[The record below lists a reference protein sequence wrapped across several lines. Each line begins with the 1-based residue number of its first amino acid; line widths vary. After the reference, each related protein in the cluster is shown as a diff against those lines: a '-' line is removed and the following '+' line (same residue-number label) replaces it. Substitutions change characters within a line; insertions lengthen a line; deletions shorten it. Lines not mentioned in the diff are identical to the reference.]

1 VYELK
6 RREEIPLRLFLM
18 MILLCGNF
26 VFYAEHSHANE
37 QVEDKYQKRMELYKK
52 VEAITNIPWYYLAAV
67 DQYERNI
74 RFSRRDLPKPKG
86 TIGIYFRPEEWA
98 GLLNPNANDDSP
110 SSIAFFDGIGVDGNG
125 DGRAN
130 RSDDEDVIFA
140 FANYL
145 LSYGVDHENI
155 KIGLWEYYHRDKT
168 VGIIIGKATLYRH
181 FGKLDLE
188 NHAFPVPTRSN
199 FSYKNTW
206 GDARGWGGRRIHEG
220 TDIFAGYG
228 VPVRATSFGIIEMK
242 GWNKYGGWRIGIRD
256 INNNY
261 HYFAHLSGF
270 AKDLTVGQVVKPGMV
285 IGGVGSSGYG
295 PPGTSGKFPPHLH
308 YGMYKDNGYTEWSYD
323 PYPYLRLW
331 ERQDRQQARKR

>member
-1 VYELK
+1 VRL
-6 RREEIPLRLFLM
+6 IPILIMLFISLFLPA
-18 MILLCGNF
+18 NR
-26 VFYAEHSHANE
+26 SHAN
-37 QVEDKYQKRMELYKK
+37 QQAPDMFQRRMELYKK
-52 VEAITNIPWYYLAAV
+52 VEATTNIPWYYLAAI
-67 DQYERNI
+67 DQYERNV
-74 RFSRRDLPKPKG
+74 RLARRDLPKPEG
-86 TIGIYFRPEEWA
+86 AIGIYFRPEVWT
-98 GLLNPNANDDSP
+98 GVLNPNINDDNP
-110 SSIAFFDGIGVDGNG
+110 NSILFFEGMGVDGNA
-125 DGRAN
+125 DGKAN
-130 RSDDEDVIFA
+130 HMDDEDVLYA

-168 VGIIIGKATLYRH
+168 VGIIIGKANLYRH
-181 FGKLDLE
+181 FGRLQLE
-188 NHAFPVPTRSN
+188 DHAFPVPIRSN
-199 FSYKNTW
+199 YSYRNTW

-270 AKDLTVGQVVKPGMV
+270 AKDLYIGQIVEPGMV

-323 PYPYLRLW
+323 PYPHLRLW
-331 ERQDRQQARKR
+331 ERQDRQKSRKR